1 MTSPRGGPGATSV
14 VRHEEVMGTVVTF
27 DVRTPAPQVQVDA
40 ALASATQWLHW
51 VDDTFST
58 YKPNS
63 EVNRFDRGELPI
75 DECCEEL
82 KKVVALCYKFNGATG
97 GFFDAW
103 ASGHFDPSGIVKGW
117 SVEHASR
124 LLQEAGLP
132 DHAIDGGGDVRL
144 SGAPATG
151 RPWHVGVRHPLQRD
165 AYCAALSLTGGAVAT
180 SGTYERGL
188 HVINPFSREPATE
201 LIAVTVVGPELIS
214 ADAYATAAFAMGA
227 AAPGWL
233 ESLAGY
239 EALVIGPDGQG
250 WSTQGFKD
258 LQSALPVT
266 TPG

>member
-1 MTSPRGGPGATSV
+1 MMAPPRGPGANGV

-27 DVRTPAPQVQVDA
+27 DVRTSAPQEQVDG
-40 ALASATQWLHW
+40 ALAAATQWLHW
-51 VDDTFST
+51 VDRTFST
-58 YKPNS
+58 YKEHS
-63 EVNRFDRGELPI
+63 EVSRFDRGELPL

-82 KKVVALCYKFNGATG
+82 KKVVALCYRFNGATG

-103 ASGHFDPSGIVKGW
+103 ASGRFDPSGLVKGW

-132 DHAIDGGGDVRL
+132 HHAIDGGGDVRL
-144 SGAPATG
+144 SGVPGPG
-151 RPWHVGVRHPLQRD
+151 RPWHVGIRHPLHSG
-165 AYCAALSLTGGAVAT
+165 AYCAALAIMGGAVAT
-180 SGTYERGL
+180 SGTYERGP
-188 HVINPFSREPATE
+188 HVLNPFSREPATE
-201 LIAVTVVGPELIS
+201 LVSVTIVGPELVS

-227 AAPGWL
+227 AAPDWL

-239 EALVIGPDGQG
+239 ESLVISPDGQG

-258 LQSALPVT
+258 LQSVLAVT